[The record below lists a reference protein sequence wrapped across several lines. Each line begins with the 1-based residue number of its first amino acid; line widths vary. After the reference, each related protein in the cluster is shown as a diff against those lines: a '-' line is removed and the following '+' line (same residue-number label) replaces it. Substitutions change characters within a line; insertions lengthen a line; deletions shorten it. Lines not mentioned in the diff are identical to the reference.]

1 MKTRI
6 IIVLSLFAILVLIL
20 IQFYSVGKVYNLKMN
35 EFEVSRKAY
44 IGQAQSDFNT
54 KEGGLDELRSSL
66 NDFSYS
72 LYDILDTINYESDLR
87 DFNRR
92 IYQRISQIIYAKE
105 IISDYIKIYLN
116 DKGLD
121 NDFQAIYIINEFK
134 ILYHSEEYIVYNE
147 NSDKELFPTGL
158 KLDNVIQNNT
168 RTVSVGDYYLLDFT
182 IYFDYTHKQKV
193 VLRETAG
200 VILFAIIS
208 IIVVVFVFIYTFRNL
223 MKEKKMSDLKTD
235 FINNMTHE
243 LKTPLSTIAV
253 ASNSLAYEN
262 IIKDKSKILDISRLI
277 GKQNKHLNQLINHIL
292 DISIWEKEQFKLNK
306 KEIKLLPF
314 LKEKVEA
321 FRIKY
326 QTEEIKINEEY
337 KFNTIS
343 IELDEFQITTAI
355 NNLLNNAVKYS
366 DNSAEVSIFCYIDKE
381 LVIEIS
387 DKGIGL
393 NAEQQKQIFD
403 KFYRANTGNI
413 HNVKGLGLGLYYVK
427 KIIEA
432 HKGRI
437 EVISK
442 VGKGSTFTIYLPL

>member
-1 MKTRI
+1 
-6 IIVLSLFAILVLIL
+6 
-20 IQFYSVGKVYNLKMN
+20 
-35 EFEVSRKAY
+35 
-44 IGQAQSDFNT
+44 
-54 KEGGLDELRSSL
+54 
-66 NDFSYS
+66 
-72 LYDILDTINYESDLR
+72 
-87 DFNRR
+87 
-92 IYQRISQIIYAKE
+92 
-105 IISDYIKIYLN
+105 
-116 DKGLD
+116 
-121 NDFQAIYIINEFK
+121 
-134 ILYHSEEYIVYNE
+134 
-147 NSDKELFPTGL
+147 
-158 KLDNVIQNNT
+158 
-168 RTVSVGDYYLLDFT
+168 
-182 IYFDYTHKQKV
+182 
-193 VLRETAG
+193 
-200 VILFAIIS
+200 
-208 IIVVVFVFIYTFRNL
+208 
-223 MKEKKMSDLKTD
+223 
-235 FINNMTHE
+235 
-243 LKTPLSTIAV
+243 
-253 ASNSLAYEN
+253 YEN

>member
-1 MKTRI
+1 
-6 IIVLSLFAILVLIL
+6 
-20 IQFYSVGKVYNLKMN
+20 
-35 EFEVSRKAY
+35 
-44 IGQAQSDFNT
+44 
-54 KEGGLDELRSSL
+54 
-66 NDFSYS
+66 
-72 LYDILDTINYESDLR
+72 
-87 DFNRR
+87 
-92 IYQRISQIIYAKE
+92 
-105 IISDYIKIYLN
+105 
-116 DKGLD
+116 
-121 NDFQAIYIINEFK
+121 
-134 ILYHSEEYIVYNE
+134 
-147 NSDKELFPTGL
+147 
-158 KLDNVIQNNT
+158 
-168 RTVSVGDYYLLDFT
+168 
-182 IYFDYTHKQKV
+182 
-193 VLRETAG
+193 
-200 VILFAIIS
+200 
-208 IIVVVFVFIYTFRNL
+208 
-223 MKEKKMSDLKTD
+223 
-235 FINNMTHE
+235 
-243 LKTPLSTIAV
+243 
-253 ASNSLAYEN
+253 
-262 IIKDKSKILDISRLI
+262 
-277 GKQNKHLNQLINHIL
+277 
-292 DISIWEKEQFKLNK
+292 KEQFKLNK